1 MNNSEKIKCHAIIH
15 SFAIAS
21 GAGNAVPMPGAG
33 FAVDISCM
41 ASMCMSLAAVFSQDY
56 TDAMKE
62 NLLKVTLIRTLTKQA
77 LKELAKQP
85 KKKAAKE
92 LATFLAKNIIKQ
104 MSVKSAVKESSKTIP
119 VLGVLIS
126 STLSVA
132 MIEAEGWRLAK
143 TMDAARQELAA

>member
-15 SFAIAS
+15 GFAIAS
-21 GAGNAVPMPGAG
+21 GAGNTIPAPGAG
-33 FAVDISCM
+33 IAVDIGCM
-41 ASMCMSLAAVFSQDY
+41 ASMCMSLAAVFSQDP
-56 TDAMKE
+56 TGAVKE
-62 NLLKVTLIRTLTKQA
+62 SLLVITLKRILTKQA

-92 LATFLAKNIIKQ
+92 LATFLAKNIIKR

-119 VLGVLIS
+119 VIGVLIS

-143 TMDAARQELAA
+143 TMDAARQELVA